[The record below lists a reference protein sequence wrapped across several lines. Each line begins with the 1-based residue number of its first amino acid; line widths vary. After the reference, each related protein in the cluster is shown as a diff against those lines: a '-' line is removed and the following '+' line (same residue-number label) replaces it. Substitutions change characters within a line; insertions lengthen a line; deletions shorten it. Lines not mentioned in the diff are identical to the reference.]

1 MLDKFIN
8 IKKYNINLIIFV
20 IIAISFGILAV
31 NSANSTFTKKHLIGA
46 AIAIFI
52 MFFVACID
60 YRKYLNYEWFLYIIN
75 LILLI
80 SVKLPFISHSANGA
94 TRWIKVLG
102 IQVQPSELSKV
113 ILILFVAAYIYKRQE
128 NFNTFKN
135 LALLAILLALPLALV
150 VTQPDLSTTVL
161 TFLVLL
167 GVIFIGGLSLK
178 LILTAVAILIP
189 TGIAFIWYIQ
199 QPWQK
204 LLQPW
209 QQRRVLSFIHP
220 SEYLMTESYQQYNAT
235 LAIGSGKLYGNG
247 LNNNLVSSV
256 KNGNYLP
263 EPQTD
268 FIFAIIGEDLGF
280 IGTVFTI
287 LILLIIILILLRIAS
302 KVTDAFAKLIVIGVA
317 CYVAF
322 QTFINIGV
330 VTMLLPNTGLP
341 LPFISYGLTSL
352 IVTCIMMGIVLNIS
366 KQIKEGY
373 SIGEI

>member
-1 MLDKFIN
+1 MLNRFIN
-8 IKKYNINLIIFV
+8 IKKYNINLIIFI
-20 IIAISFGILAV
+20 IIAICFGILAV
-31 NSANSTFTKKHLIGA
+31 NSANATFTKKHLFGA
-46 AIAIFI
+46 VIAIFM

-60 YRKYLNYEWFLYIIN
+60 YRKYLNYEWLLYIIN

-80 SVKLPFISHSANGA
+80 SVKLPFINHTANGA

-102 IQVQPSELSKV
+102 IQVQPSELSKI
-113 ILILFVAAYIYKRQE
+113 ILILFVATYIYKRQE

-135 LALLAILLALPLALV
+135 LSLLAILLALPLALV
-150 VTQPDLSTTVL
+150 VTQPDLSTTIL

-167 GVIFIGGLSLK
+167 GVIFIGGLSIK
-178 LILTAVAILIP
+178 LILISITILIP

-280 IGTVFTI
+280 IGTIFTI

-302 KVTDAFAKLIVIGVA
+302 KVTDTFARLIVIGVA

-373 SIGEI
+373 SIGGI